1 MNRVEIHG
9 SRQRRATPGPLP
21 SRPPSSWPGRVRTS
35 VASSKSQCSSTP
47 TERSPGS
54 TTTRRSVCA
63 LGPPFETPDPP
74 SPRAPSPSPRRHSRG
89 GLPTTVRGMCLLV
102 VAWHHTK
109 RWPLVVG
116 ANRDEWQDRP
126 ATAITVLRDA
136 EPRILG
142 GRDERAGGTWLAV
155 NEHGVVCGLTNRPVA
170 DGPDPGRKSR
180 GRLPLV
186 AAEARTAEEGAEVL
200 AAEAA
205 TGAYN
210 PAWML
215 VGDRRS
221 LYYLA
226 VDPEGATRAERLGLG
241 IHVLENAALGAPSV
255 KVDHVRSALSRADV
269 AGTPLWEALPGVLR
283 DHTVIDTEDG
293 PPRFPDGRER
303 RAATL
308 APCVH
313 TDGAS

>member
-1 MNRVEIHG
+1 
-9 SRQRRATPGPLP
+9 
-21 SRPPSSWPGRVRTS
+21 
-35 VASSKSQCSSTP
+35 
-47 TERSPGS
+47 
-54 TTTRRSVCA
+54 
-63 LGPPFETPDPP
+63 
-74 SPRAPSPSPRRHSRG
+74 
-89 GLPTTVRGMCLLV
+89 MCLLV
-102 VAWHHTK
+102 VAWHHTE

-116 ANRDEWQDRP
+116 ANRDEWLDRP
-126 ATAITVLRDA
+126 ATAITILRDA

-210 PAWML
+210 PAWLL

-226 VDPEGATRAERLGLG
+226 VDPEGATRPERLGLG

-293 PPRFPDGRER
+293 PPRFRDGRER

-313 TDGAS
+313 TDGYGTRSSALVRVGDDDALAPDLLVADGPPCTTPFVDARRLWSPDLTP

>member
-1 MNRVEIHG
+1 VH
-9 SRQRRATPGPLP
+9 
-21 SRPPSSWPGRVRTS
+21 
-35 VASSKSQCSSTP
+35 
-47 TERSPGS
+47 
-54 TTTRRSVCA
+54 
-63 LGPPFETPDPP
+63 
-74 SPRAPSPSPRRHSRG
+74 RHSG
-89 GLPTTVRGMCLLV
+89 CWHIAPTVPSGAVSGSVSELEMGLPTTVWGMCLLV
-102 VAWHHTK
+102 VAWHHVEQ
-109 RWPLVVG
+109 WPLVVG
-116 ANRDEWQDRP
+116 ANRDEWLDRP
-126 ATAITVLRDA
+126 ATAITVLREA
-136 EPRILG
+136 NPRIVG

-170 DGPDPGRKSR
+170 DGPDPVRRSR

-200 AAEAA
+200 AAEAE

-210 PAWML
+210 PAWLL

-226 VDPEGATRAERLGLG
+226 VDPDGATRPQSLTRG

-255 KVDHVRSALSRADV
+255 KVDHVMSAMSGVEAAD
-269 AGTPLWEALPGVLR
+269 APLWEALPGVLR
-283 DHTVIDTEDG
+283 DHTVIDTKDG

-303 RAATL
+303 SAVTL

-313 TDGAS
+313 MDGYGTRSSALVRVGDDEALAPDLLVADGPPCITPFVDAGRLWSPELTP